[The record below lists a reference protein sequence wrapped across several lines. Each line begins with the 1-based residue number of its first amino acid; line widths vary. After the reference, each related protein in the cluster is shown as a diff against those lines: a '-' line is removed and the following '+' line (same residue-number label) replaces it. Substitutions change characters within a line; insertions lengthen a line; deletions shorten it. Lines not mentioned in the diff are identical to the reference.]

1 MSDANQTNPTN
12 PQISPLGLFGH
23 ELGAVRKHWWWFL
36 LLGIFLVVL
45 GTIALSA
52 APFVTLVSVNVLGF
66 LLLGAGIVQIVSS
79 FWAGRWS
86 GLLLHLLVGILYV
99 VTGFLIVD
107 KPIEAEFSLTYLIA
121 LFLLVAGLFRIV
133 ASLLIQFHDWG
144 WVLLNG
150 IITLILGLMIL
161 RQFPSSGLWVIGMF
175 VGIDMLFNGWTWI
188 MLSIGLRG
196 LNARHEAA
204 GK

>member
-1 MSDANQTNPTN
+1 M
-12 PQISPLGLFGH
+12 
-23 ELGAVRKHWWWFL
+23 
-36 LLGIFLVVL
+36 
-45 GTIALSA
+45 
-52 APFVTLVSVNVLGF
+52 
-66 LLLGAGIVQIVSS
+66 
-79 FWAGRWS
+79 
-86 GLLLHLLVGILYV
+86 
-99 VTGFLIVD
+99 
-107 KPIEAEFSLTYLIA
+107 IA